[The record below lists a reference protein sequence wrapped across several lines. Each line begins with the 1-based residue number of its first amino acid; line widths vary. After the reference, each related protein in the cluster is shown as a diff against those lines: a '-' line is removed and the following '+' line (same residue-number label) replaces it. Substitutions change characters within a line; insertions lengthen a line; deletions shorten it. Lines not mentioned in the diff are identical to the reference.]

1 MPYFKISILEIAP
14 KWFGFDEIPYDKMWK
29 DDRIWFPKMLE
40 NRTFKAYFL
49 FKEDQETIVNY
60 TLEESNDI

>member
-1 MPYFKISILEIAP
+1 MP
-14 KWFGFDEIPYDKMWK
+14 KWFDYDEIPFDKMWT

-40 NRTFKAYFL
+40 NRKFSAYFL

-60 TLEESNDI
+60 TLEESDDI